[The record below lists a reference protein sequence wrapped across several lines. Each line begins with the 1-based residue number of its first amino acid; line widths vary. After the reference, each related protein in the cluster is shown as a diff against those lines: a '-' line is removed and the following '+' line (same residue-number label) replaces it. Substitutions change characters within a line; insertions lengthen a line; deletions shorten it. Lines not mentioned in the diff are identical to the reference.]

1 MPSDLEQRVQ
11 ALENQVQIINETL
24 LKLDFFNINESNN
37 SLIFSQ
43 VDYEKLTDEQKNNG
57 KIYLIK
63 D

>member
-24 LKLDFFNINESNN
+24 LKLDFLNVNESNN